1 MYNEDLN
8 KQQRFDEQGG
18 CFALVAFFFVATI
31 FAVFLLLSSCS
42 TKKSI
47 ATERIVY
54 RDSLREVYHTAHDT
68 TIYRDSFIREVRNDT
83 LIIKEIK
90 YIYQTKVEQQKE
102 KEKAS
107 NEESTST
114 EKEVKKRSLP
124 FWVWIA
130 GCVAFLLISWRWLW
144 RN

>member
-1 MYNEDLN
+1 MYNEDFN

-68 TIYRDSFIREVRNDT
+68 TIFRDSFFREFRNDT
-83 LIIKEIK
+83 LIIREIK
-90 YIYQTKVEQQKE
+90 YIYQTKVEQDKE
-102 KEKAS
+102 KEKS
-107 NEESTST
+107 NNEESTST
-114 EKEVKKRSLP
+114 EKETKKRSFP
-124 FWVWIA
+124 FLVWIV
-130 GCVAFLLISWRWLW
+130 GCFALILILWRWLW
-144 RN
+144 R